1 MKTNPS
7 ARRLWRIRLL
17 VICAALA
24 AVIGLEV
31 RVSESLAARVGQAVA
46 AKTDSSSTTDVSI
59 SDLMAAAR

>member
-17 VICAALA
+17 IVGAALA

-31 RVSESLAARVGQAVA
+31 RLSESLAARIGRA
-46 AKTDSSSTTDVSI
+46 AACRTNSASTTDVSI
-59 SDLMAAAR
+59 SDLVAAAR

>member
-7 ARRLWRIRLL
+7 ARRLLRIRLL

-31 RVSESLAARVGQAVA
+31 RLSESLAARVSRA
-46 AKTDSSSTTDVSI
+46 AACQSDSFSTADVSI